1 MQANDFKILSQVY
14 QIQGKVKNIPSSKS
28 KVIRDKKVVGVE
40 HQEGISAIVR
50 IVLGLRSGKFSRG
63 KI

>member
-1 MQANDFKILSQVY
+1 MQANDFKIKSQVY

-28 KVIRDKKVVGVE
+28 KVIRDKKVVGAE